1 VSKDLQLLMSF
12 MEPIR
17 ELLLD
22 DSITE
27 IMGNPNG
34 TWWFERGGKLLGA
47 EGVTFELKKLLTG
60 LNVIA
65 NKLGKKFDEAN
76 PFLDAQLPDG
86 SRLAAVNPPVV
97 LGGSGSPVSMTFGA
111 NTLAARLSN

>member
-1 VSKDLQLLMSF
+1 MSKDLQLLLSF

-27 IMGNPNG
+27 IMGNPDG
-34 TWWFERGGKLLGA
+34 TWWFERSGKLLGA

-76 PFLDAQLPDG
+76 PFLRRPAPG
-86 SRLAAVNPPVV
+86 WKPSRGGKSTGCPTQS
-97 LGGSGSPVSMTFGA
+97 LGNNSQVF
-111 NTLAARLSN
+111 